1 LDETSIRKKEHL
13 DLCINEDVGFK
24 TITNGFEL
32 YDFIHFAITEV
43 EMNKI
48 NFSTKFLKKKI
59 NYPFLLSCM
68 TGGTKESENINAE
81 LALAAEDLKI
91 PIGVGSQRQALENKR
106 FEESYTIIRK
116 NAPNIPI
123 LSNIGAA
130 EVVKYKST
138 EKFQYLVDLIE
149 ADGLVIHVNPL
160 QELIQPEGTPNF
172 KGLLKSISK
181 LVQKISVPI
190 IVKEVGCGISFQ
202 AAKKLLDIGVNG
214 IDTAGA
220 GGTSWAG
227 VELMRKKSNEEK
239 YWDWGLPTSYCIKE
253 ISKLK
258 KKYKFAL
265 IGSGGINSGIDAAK
279 AFALGAD
286 LVASARIILIELD
299 KNGIEGVKMLIEN
312 WFEDIKKIMFL
323 TGSGN
328 LKLLRKNKLPRKEL
342 LY

>member
-172 KGLLKSISK
+172 KGLLKSISM